1 MKCPICGFPLDNK
14 TYHDDE
20 YLVEEHYECNKCG
33 LYRYEYSY
41 GVEGQSIG
49 DKCFSDNKKH
59 TLYILWTRL
68 LYNLRKRGIVCE

>member
-20 YLVEEHYECNKCG
+20 YLVEDYYECNKCG

-41 GVEGQSIG
+41 GVEGQCIG
-49 DKCFSDNKKH
+49 NKSFSDSKKH
-59 TLYILWTRL
+59 TLYVLWTRL
-68 LYNLRKRGIVCE
+68 LYNLRKLGDLK